1 MAVGFKPIA
10 FPVRVDAAVP
20 IALPMRDAAD

>member
-10 FPVRVDAAVP
+10 FPARVDAYLP
-20 IALPMRDAAD
+20 IELPMRDAAD